1 MNRLVVVKRLGYE
14 ALRRLDNLRY
24 RARRLSIVSRPRN
37 ALEYP
42 GKRIYGRIS
51 MVDPSGTQR
60 QISSIS
66 KFVTPMH
73 PSVQSSIC
81 EDYADKDNY
90 RAHHWQQFSLHRSLQ
105 SARPDLQ
112 SRF

>member
-1 MNRLVVVKRLGYE
+1 MNRLVVVKRLGPE

-24 RARRLSIVSRPRN
+24 RARRLQLFQGHETHLN
-37 ALEYP
+37 TP

-51 MVDPSGTQR
+51 MGDPSGTQR

-73 PSVQSSIC
+73 PSDCSTTVSVSAPLSGRGQNLLLYRRGAASLAKIG
-81 EDYADKDNY
+81 
-90 RAHHWQQFSLHRSLQ
+90 RAHV
-105 SARPDLQ
+105 
-112 SRF
+112 